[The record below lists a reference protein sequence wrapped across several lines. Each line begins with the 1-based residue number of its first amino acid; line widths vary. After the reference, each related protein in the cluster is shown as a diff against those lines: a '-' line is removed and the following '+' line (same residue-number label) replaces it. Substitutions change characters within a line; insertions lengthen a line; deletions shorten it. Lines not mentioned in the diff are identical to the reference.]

1 MKQPEFEKRVLE
13 IWVRSRV
20 PLTAAHVQHLTGA
33 PRAKVK
39 KWLDAMAIEGA
50 LEVDVDDDGE
60 MTWKVR
66 GAERAASGP
75 ATVAELE
82 RFERLASEVG
92 VGGAERALSRG
103 SRATGLA
110 PNGGADRKSV
120 VASGVLSLVL
130 GPFGWLYAAPLRE
143 SVPAVIAL
151 CVAAS
156 FVPRLLLTP
165 LFAIVFP
172 LSGLAGVY
180 YALRHNQTGERSGLF
195 SDRK

>member
-1 MKQPEFEKRVLE
+1 MKQPDFEKRVLE

-39 KWLDAMAIEGA
+39 KWLDAMTIEGA
-50 LEVDVDDDGE
+50 LEADVDDDGE

-82 RFERLASEVG
+82 RFQRLASEVG
-92 VGGAERALSRG
+92 VRGAERALSRG
-103 SRATGLA
+103 ARERGVAR
-110 PNGGADRKSV
+110 PGGDDQKSV
-120 VASGVLSLVL
+120 VASGVLSLIL

-143 SVPAVIAL
+143 SVPAVLVL
-151 CVAAS
+151 CVVGS
-156 FVPRLLLTP
+156 FIPRLLLTP
-165 LFAIVFP
+165 LLAILAP

-180 YALRHNQTGERSGLF
+180 YALRHNQTGERTGLF

>member
-1 MKQPEFEKRVLE
+1 MKQPDFEKRVLE

-50 LEVDVDDDGE
+50 LDVDVDDDGE

-82 RFERLASEVG
+82 RYERLASEVG
-92 VGGAERALSRG
+92 VRGAERALSRG
-103 SRATGLA
+103 ARETGVA
-110 PNGGADRKSV
+110 RSNGAERKSV

-143 SVPAVIAL
+143 SVPAVIVMCL
-151 CVAAS
+151 AAS

-165 LFAIVFP
+165 VLFILAP

-180 YALRHNQTGERSGLF
+180 YALRHNQAGERTGLF